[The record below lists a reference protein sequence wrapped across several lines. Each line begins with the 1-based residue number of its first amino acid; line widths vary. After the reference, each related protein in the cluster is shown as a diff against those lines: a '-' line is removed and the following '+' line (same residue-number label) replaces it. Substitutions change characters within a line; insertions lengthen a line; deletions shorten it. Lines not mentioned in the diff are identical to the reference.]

1 MNWCDDNVGTLRF
14 INKPTDLLKFIENYA
29 GFRQCLQKGIK
40 LKFYYIDLM
49 NNNPIDVNQ
58 HARHV
63 VRIVY
68 DYDSQRDLPQDFIT
82 AKALPVIN
90 APNWMF
96 NPIINFLRV
105 LIEAIKNKLRKEI
118 TINQILNA
126 PTIINDYPIK
136 VETFLISIIGQFLY
150 NNPKK
155 IKNDTIEPLNSLG
168 EHLGFDGNKLRQFKI
183 VLITELENYIRNN
196 KKEFKTAFLETIKQQ
211 IDTDMMDLEEEPTIF
226 VAYMPIRIRRDLEE
240 IWNL

>member
-49 NNNPIDVNQ
+49 NNNPNDVTQ
-58 HARHV
+58 HATHV

-82 AKALPVIN
+82 AKALPVIDAH

-96 NPIINFLRV
+96 DPIIKFLRV
-105 LIEAIKNKLRKEI
+105 LIEVIKDKIGKDI

-126 PTIINDYPIK
+126 PTMINDYPIT

-150 NNPKK
+150 NKPKNL
-155 IKNDTIEPLNSLG
+155 KNDTIEPLNSLG
-168 EHLGFDGNKLRQFKI
+168 EHLGFRGNKLRQFKI
-183 VLITELENYIRNN
+183 VLITELENHIRNN
-196 KKEFKTAFLETIKQQ
+196 RIELKTAFLKTINEQM
-211 IDTDMMDLEEEPTIF
+211 DTDMESEEEETIF
-226 VAYMPIRIRRDLEE
+226 VAYMPKRIRRDLESL
-240 IWNL
+240 N